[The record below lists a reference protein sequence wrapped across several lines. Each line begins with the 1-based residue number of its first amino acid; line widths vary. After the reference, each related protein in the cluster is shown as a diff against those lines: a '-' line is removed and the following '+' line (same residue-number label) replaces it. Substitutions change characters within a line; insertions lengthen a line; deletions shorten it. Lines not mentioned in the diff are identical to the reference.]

1 LCRGKFAALAHFFG
15 YEGRCSLPSNFDATY
30 CNALGQAAGAL
41 VASGRTGLMATGE
54 KGGPPALSCGA
65 AVCRLLLQLTALV

>member
-1 LCRGKFAALAHFFG
+1 MCRGKFASLAHFFG

-41 VASGRTGLMATGE
+41 VATKQTGVMATVAGE
-54 KGGPPALSCGA
+54 QGG
-65 AVCRLLLQLTALV
+65 